1 MLRSLTHFQGSVV
14 QGETIL
20 LHTDIHVDQ
29 HHVEHAFISP
39 ICVLALFVKNPG
51 QWECDSYTC
60 VCSSISWITVSV
72 FMSAPCCFITGAL
85 QCSSTSER

>member
-39 ICVLALFVKNPG
+39 ICVLALFVKNQG
-51 QWECDSYTC
+51 QWECDGLYVRLQFDFVDHR
-60 VCSSISWITVSV
+60 VCLYVSTMLFYHWSSAV
-72 FMSAPCCFITGAL
+72 
-85 QCSSTSER
+85 